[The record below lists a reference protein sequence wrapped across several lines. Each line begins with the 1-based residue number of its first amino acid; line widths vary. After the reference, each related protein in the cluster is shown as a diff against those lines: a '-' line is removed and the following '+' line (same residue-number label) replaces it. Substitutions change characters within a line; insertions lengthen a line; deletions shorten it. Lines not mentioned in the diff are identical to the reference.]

1 MHEKNLT
8 TRGDTGLGFARLQLL
23 PLLCCVL
30 LLSSAGSVHAAAKS
44 ADKSTGWSPVDCNR
58 QCLYGVLDQYLDA
71 LVHKDPARI
80 SWAADARFT
89 ENNVELQIGDGLWG
103 TITGLGDYKLKFAD
117 TTNGQ
122 VGFFGVVQETRDSSA
137 FALRIKVK
145 DHKVAAVES
154 VVFRIADAAGIGGG
168 ESPFIHGK
176 FVDKPI
182 LLENLAPQERR
193 PRERMISVADGYFD
207 TLQLNDGTLFTQFDD
222 ECNRVENG
230 LQSTN
235 NPELKLTRVA
245 QLGCADQF
253 KAGYYRFDTR
263 LRARRYE
270 LVDEERGLVFAS
282 AFIDHAGT
290 LDTYKLADGTVID
303 SNIRRPHS
311 FYLMELFKI
320 KNGKIRQVEAVFIT
334 VPYHMPSPWNDE

>member
-1 MHEKNLT
+1 MHKKTIAAL
-8 TRGDTGLGFARLQLL
+8 LLILLL
-23 PLLCCVL
+23 PH
-30 LLSSAGSVHAAAKS
+30 AGQAAVAK
-44 ADKSTGWSPVDCNR
+44 PVGNPLIDCDR

-71 LVHKDPARI
+71 LVRKDPAK
-80 SWAADARFT
+80 AAWTKDVRFT
-89 ENNVELQIGDGLWG
+89 ENNVELMIGDGLWG

-117 TTNGQ
+117 TARGQ
-122 VGFFGVVQETRDSSA
+122 IGFFGVVQETKDSSA

-145 DHKVAAVES
+145 DRKIAEVET
-154 VVFRIADAAGIGGG
+154 VVFRLADAAGIAGG

-182 LLENLAPQERR
+182 LLQNLEPQERR

-235 NPELKLTRVA
+235 VTGMQLTKVA
-245 QLGCADQF
+245 SKGCAEQF
-253 KAGYYRFDTR
+253 KMGYYRFDDR
-263 LRARRYE
+263 LRARRFE
-270 LVDEERGLVFAS
+270 LVDEERGLVLAS
-282 AFIDHAGT
+282 GFIDHAGT
-290 LDTYKLADGTVID
+290 LGAYKLADGTTVE
-303 SNIRRPHS
+303 SNIKRPHS

-334 VPYHMPSPWNDE
+334 VPYRMPSPWDQ